1 MGLGTEAV
9 PDHGYALFCT
19 SVVMVI
25 LLGVFVCARIA
36 VRLAR
41 KTMGTDDYIT
51 LVVLVSLFVCS
62 TVTKPRQISVQV
74 NLIAL
79 SATECLGK
87 HILHD
92 SMSPRNR

>member
-9 PDHGYALFCT
+9 PDHGYALFIT

-25 LLGVFVCARIA
+25 QSGVFVCAPIA

-51 LVVLVSLFVCS
+51 FVALVSLFVCLTS
-62 TVTKPRQISVQV
+62 TKPSLTLNFRTGQSH
-74 NLIAL
+74 
-79 SATECLGK
+79 SFFRDG
-87 HILHD
+87 
-92 SMSPRNR
+92 MPR